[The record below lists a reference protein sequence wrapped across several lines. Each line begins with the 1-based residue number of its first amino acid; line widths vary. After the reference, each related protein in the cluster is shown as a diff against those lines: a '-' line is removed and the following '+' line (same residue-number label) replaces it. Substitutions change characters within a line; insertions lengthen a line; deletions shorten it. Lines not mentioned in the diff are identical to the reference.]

1 MEHGVFHRDG
11 YIVGNTLSVLLMAVF
26 AKKCKDLK
34 TQYSVLGMVLGG

>member
-26 AKKCKDLK
+26 AKKCKDWEILSK
-34 TQYSVLGMVLGG
+34 HLGMVLGG